1 MSLNSMI
8 NVFPNNSTFEATNV
22 LLNRIAN
29 ALERNSSISTDVTDF
44 NEVRKNVAAG
54 SGAVLYPVGSELIN
68 YKAFSASAAAGAE
81 NAGVSAASVSFETFI
96 YAIDTIDPNVK
107 IFTYFDGIWYYKG
120 NIVNLTDYGISITGT
135 PFNGDVVSVT
145 LTCAKIVWVVR
156 AHDHFNTQGELA
168 HTMCIEMKDV
178 YGTNAAYKGVVF
190 DAPEAFYVHEDAT
203 ALAAGDYT
211 FNVPTTYS
219 SWTAGDY
226 TFTTTAAHP
235 KGAQFCISGY
245 AGTALTS
252 LKVQIYDGGFG
263 DNTVAEE
270 CVISSG
276 STGTSLGTFGTEL
289 NNVQRVSYGSNN
301 YAQSNI
307 RQWLNSEAVQGSVL
321 AQQTKFDRRASW
333 DTGSDAAFAGF
344 LHGMDSNFKSA
355 LATPILPCRTNS
367 VYEIASLNGTTFAV
381 DSIYELRD
389 KVFLL
394 SRPEIYNSWDSTSIK
409 DGTVLTYY
417 EGLTDLERSKY
428 DQFGTVHFA
437 WLRSPY
443 PTSANGERNVNN
455 STGAVSYNY
464 AYGAYGAAAACVI
477 G

>member
-1 MSLNSMI
+1 MLTSFI
-8 NVFPNNSTFEATNV
+8 NIFPNKETFDNTNV
-22 LLNRIAN
+22 LLSRIAS
-29 ALERNSSISTDVTDF
+29 ALENKGDVSDVTNF
-44 NEVRKNVAAG
+44 AAVRSNVILG
-54 SGAVLYPVGSELIN
+54 LGEKYYPVGTEFTS
-68 YKAFSASAAAGAE
+68 YKAQSVSIAVGAE
-81 NAGVSAASVSFETFI
+81 NTGITAATVNFETFLDN
-96 YAIDTIDPNVK
+96 IDVIDPTAKVFKYN
-107 IFTYFDGIWYYKG
+107 GAWYYNG
-120 NIVNLTDYGISITGT
+120 VAVNPDVYGIALTGT
-135 PFNGDVVSVT
+135 PANDDTVIVT
-145 LTCAKIVWVVR
+145 LTCTKIIWVVR
-156 AHDHFNTQGELA
+156 AHNHFDTPNHA
-168 HTMCIEMKDV
+168 PYTMCIEMKYV

-211 FNVPTTYS
+211 FNIPTTYS
-219 SWTAGDY
+219 SWVAEDY

-235 KGAQFCISGY
+235 KGAQFCISDG

-289 NNVQRVSYGSNN
+289 NNTQRVSHGSNN
-301 YAQSNI
+301 YAQSNM
-307 RQWLNSEAVQGSVL
+307 RQWLNSEAAQGSVL

-355 LATPILPCRTNS
+355 LATPILPCRTNG
-367 VYEIASLNGTTFAV
+367 VYEIASLNGTTFTV
-381 DSIYELRD
+381 DSTYELRD

-417 EGLTDLERSKY
+417 EGLTDLERIKY
-428 DQFGTVHFA
+428 DQFGTARHA
-437 WLRSPY
+437 WLRSPI
-443 PTSANGERNVNN
+443 PTDAHRERGASG
-455 STGAVSYNY
+455 STGAVTSNY
-464 AYGAYGAAAACVI
+464 ASNASGAAAACVI